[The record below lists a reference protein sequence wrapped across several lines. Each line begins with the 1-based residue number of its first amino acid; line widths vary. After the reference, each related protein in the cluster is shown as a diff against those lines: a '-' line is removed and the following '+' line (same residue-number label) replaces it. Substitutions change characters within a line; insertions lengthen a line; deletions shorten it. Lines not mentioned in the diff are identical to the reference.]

1 MAYLQA
7 RDQVLTQ
14 RRLKNNTRFKMIE
27 AQEKKAE
34 EANRVRKECAKLIKQ
49 KDKNDKKYVSN
60 AQEKKFEMLILKEA
74 LKMKNEQVMVSKIG
88 KEM

>member
-1 MAYLQA
+1 MIRERLEQKEMAYLQA

-34 EANRVRKECAKLIKQ
+34 EANRVR
-49 KDKNDKKYVSN
+49 
-60 AQEKKFEMLILKEA
+60 
-74 LKMKNEQVMVSKIG
+74 
-88 KEM
+88 